1 MATVNKDFRVKHG
14 LVVEGT
20 NATVDGSDIITEDA
34 IVGGT
39 QTNVV
44 VTYDAVNKVVNF
56 AAESG
61 LADGDTDDLAE
72 GTTNLYY
79 TEARAKTDAAEL
91 LTGAT
96 LTNITIT
103 GDGDGLTI
111 TAENGV
117 ADSDTDD
124 LVEGTTNLYFTDAR
138 ARGALSAEYGVGYN
152 SSTGVFSATVK
163 GDGGIAAD
171 PDGLNIKRSVV
182 DTWYDAAGSA
192 ATSETNANDYTDD
205 AIALLPGNGLSISSG
220 VLSVNVQNGI
230 QLNGDNLELKN
241 SYVADVAKNSVSAG
255 DGLDYNPTS
264 GEFSA
269 DLGNGLQIDGT
280 GQIEIDNNV
289 VATQT
294 DLSDDIGTHSGLTT
308 GVHGVTG
315 DVVGTTDAQT
325 LTNKTLGADTSLS
338 EDLDASEN
346 KIVNLATP
354 TDAFDAATK
363 AYVDAKAE
371 GLSVKPAVMAA
382 TTANLASTYDNGTLG
397 VGSTLTSTS
406 NGAFPLID
414 GVQLSTLSGQRGLLV
429 KNQTD
434 ATQNGRYNLTT
445 LGDENTPWVLT
456 RCGLCDEVT
465 EIPSAYVFVQG
476 GDLYEATGWA
486 AFVENPTTFVVGD
499 DDISWFQFAGA
510 GTYLAGNGLNLDG
523 NTFSIDDTVT
533 ATKDYVDTNFVN
545 VADLPGELDD
555 YVLIT
560 QKGEAD
566 GVATLDEDG
575 QVPVTQLAHVTEA
588 IDALDTDDIE
598 EGTTNLYF
606 TDSRARDALESTDT
620 NFLSVG
626 LGFDNFA
633 SGGPVTLGKQF
644 AATVNATKTNNY
656 LYGWNLDVFS
666 SAKFLIKT
674 AYGTHTE
681 ISEYLVTSDTSYNL
695 AVTEYAVVGTNG
707 SLSTLSFSTA
717 SGGGSVNLTATVEN
731 FPATI
736 TIVGTLIA

>member
-39 QTNVV
+39 QTNIT

-124 LVEGTTNLYFTDAR
+124 LTEGTTNLYYTDSR
-138 ARGALSAEYGVGYN
+138 ARQA
-152 SSTGVFSATVK
+152 
-163 GDGGIAAD
+163 
-171 PDGLNIKRSVV
+171 
-182 DTWYDAAGSA
+182 
-192 ATSETNANDYTDD
+192 
-205 AIALLPGNGLSISSG
+205 
-220 VLSVNVQNGI
+220 
-230 QLNGDNLELKN
+230 
-241 SYVADVAKNSVSAG
+241 VSAG
-255 DGLDYNPTS
+255 DGIDY
-264 GEFSA
+264 SA
-269 DLGNGLQIDGT
+269 NTGVISANVGYGLELSD
-280 GQIEIDNNV
+280 GQIV
-289 VATQT
+289 VDSIIATNTSVGDAIT
-294 DLSDDIGTHSGLTT
+294 DHSDLTT

-315 DVVGTTDAQT
+315 DVVGTTDIQE
-325 LTNKTLGADTSLS
+325 LTNKTLGEDVLLS
-338 EDLDASEN
+338 ADLDASEN

-456 RCGLCDEVT
+456 RCGLCDDVN

-510 GTYLAGNGLNLDG
+510 GTYLAGNGLDLDG

-560 QKGEAD
+560 QKGAAD

-588 IDALDTDDIE
+588 IDGLSTDDIE

-606 TDSRARDALESTDT
+606 TDARAVTALESVIPNFDAVNLVGFGGTQIISRQVASKWTNVSNPDT
-620 NFLSVG
+620 PTESFL
-626 LGFDNFA
+626 
-633 SGGPVTLGKQF
+633 
-644 AATVNATKTNNY
+644 KTEY
-656 LYGWNLDVFS
+656 R
-666 SAKFLIKT
+666 SAKYLVKI
-674 AYGTHTE
+674 ASGTHTE
-681 ISEYLVTSDTSYNL
+681 LSEVLLTLDTSDNI
-695 AVTEYAVVGTNG
+695 AITEYAVVGTNG
-707 SLSTLSFSTA
+707 SL
-717 SGGGSVNLTATVEN
+717 
-731 FPATI
+731 ATI
-736 TIVGTLIA
+736 SADVSPSDKVRLLITPANANSTVTITGTWLA

>member
-72 GTTNLYY
+72 GTTNKYFTNQRAIDAVKENIALGDLSDVIATGTSGGEILTYAAGSWTPVDLPTVLQNTADTGDLPEGTNLYY
-79 TEARAKTDAAEL
+79 T
-91 LTGAT
+91 
-96 LTNITIT
+96 
-103 GDGDGLTI
+103 
-111 TAENGV
+111 
-117 ADSDTDD
+117 DS
-124 LVEGTTNLYFTDAR
+124 R
-138 ARGALSAEYGVGYN
+138 ARNAISGSGAINYDN
-152 SSTGVFSATVK
+152 TTGEISVEAGNATTTGLAVK
-163 GDGGIAAD
+163 DGELKID
-171 PDGLNIKRSVV
+171 RVVV
-182 DTWYDAAGSA
+182 DTWYDAAGAA
-192 ATSETNANDYTDD
+192 ATAESNANTYTDTEIGD
-205 AIALLPGNGLSISSG
+205 LTTSDIEEGTNLYYTDTRARGAISSG
-220 VLSVNVQNGI
+220 AGI
-230 QLNGDNLELKN
+230 SYDSGTGVVAASIESGGGLGIANDNLAIKRATVDAWYE
-241 SYVADVAKNSVSAG
+241 AAGSV
-255 DGLDYNPTS
+255 D
-264 GEFSA
+264 
-269 DLGNGLQIDGT
+269 
-280 GQIEIDNNV
+280 
-289 VATQT
+289 
-294 DLSDDIGTHSGLTT
+294 THSDLTT

-315 DVVGTTDAQT
+315 DVVGTTDVQA

-397 VGSTLTSTS
+397 VGATLTSTS

-499 DDISWFQFAGA
+499 DNISWFQFAGA

-560 QKGEAD
+560 QKGAAD

-588 IDALDTDDIE
+588 IDGLSTDDIE

-606 TDSRARDALESTDT
+606 TDSRARDALEATDT

>member
-20 NATVDGSDIITEDA
+20 NATVDGSDIITED
-34 IVGGT
+34 IITGGT
-39 QTNVV
+39 QTNIS
-44 VTYDAVNKVVNF
+44 VTYNPSTKLLDFV
-56 AAESG
+56 AENG
-61 LADGDTDDLAE
+61 VADSDTDDLAE

-96 LTNITIT
+96 LSNITIT

-124 LVEGTTNLYFTDAR
+124 LTEGSTNLYYTDAR

-192 ATSETNANDYTDD
+192 ATAESNANSYTDGEVGT
-205 AIALLPGNGLSISSG
+205 ALTTAQG
-220 VLSVNVQNGI
+220 
-230 QLNGDNLELKN
+230 
-241 SYVADVAKNSVSAG
+241 YVD
-255 DGLDYNPTS
+255 
-264 GEFSA
+264 
-269 DLGNGLQIDGT
+269 
-280 GQIEIDNNV
+280 
-289 VATQT
+289 
-294 DLSDDIGTHSGLTT
+294 THSDLTT

-315 DVVGTTDAQT
+315 DVVGTTDVQA

-397 VGSTLTSTS
+397 VGATLTSTS

-499 DDISWFQFAGA
+499 DNISWFQFAGA
-510 GTYLAGNGLNLDG
+510 GTYLAGNGLDLNG
-523 NTFSIDDTVT
+523 NTFSIDEDVT
-533 ATKDYVDTNFVN
+533 ATKVYVDETFVTLE
-545 VADLPGELDD
+545 DLPGQLDD
-555 YVLIT
+555 YVPLT
-560 QKGEAD
+560 QKGAYD
-566 GVATLDEDG
+566 GVATLDEAA
-575 QVPVTQLAHVTEA
+575 QVPLIQLENVTDI
-588 IDALDTDDIE
+588 IDAL
-598 EGTTNLYF
+598 TTADVAEDSGSLYF
-606 TDSRARDALESTDT
+606 TDVRAITAIESVVPTFT
-620 NFLSVG
+620 AVNISTI
-626 LGFDNFA
+626 A
-633 SGGPVTLGKQF
+633 KQI
-644 AATVNATKTNNY
+644 AATVSAPTAVETVAFAFKKANY
-656 LYGWNLDVFS
+656 R
-666 SAKFLIKT
+666 SAKFLVKV
-674 AYGTHTE
+674 AYSTHTE
-681 ISEYLVTSDTSYNL
+681 VSEVLLTLDSSDNIAITEFAIVSTNGSASAISAGINGINVELLVTPTNANSTI
-695 AVTEYAVVGTNG
+695 TVVGTI
-707 SLSTLSFSTA
+707 LA
-717 SGGGSVNLTATVEN
+717 
-731 FPATI
+731 
-736 TIVGTLIA
+736 